1 MRPIQIIFLSVAA
14 LICVMFFIR
23 ILPQREHVKT
33 SDTKSLSEQTSP
45 NTKINAAPAILGKHY
60 KMAQNT
66 LLEPH
71 IAAHSTRA
79 NNDAIDELNRLISPA
94 KQSYQAVL
102 TPFQDALKD
111 YEKISRD
118 FDQMVAQGVPEE
130 ELRTLDQIRLE
141 NAQELLVLQEKANQ
155 AYRKLMTEYDRIIPH
170 IIGKLTSN
178 TSQL

>member
-1 MRPIQIIFLSVAA
+1 MRTHLRVSTG
-14 LICVMFFIR
+14 L
-23 ILPQREHVKT
+23 
-33 SDTKSLSEQTSP
+33 
-45 NTKINAAPAILGKHY
+45 
-60 KMAQNT
+60 T
-66 LLEPH
+66 L
-71 IAAHSTRA
+71 
-79 NNDAIDELNRLISPA
+79 LNRLISPA

-118 FDQMVAQGVPEE
+118 FDQMVAQGVLEE

-141 NAQELLVLQEKANQ
+141 NAQELFVLQEKANQ